1 MYIYSNTSAGLLF
14 VETAQPAKALRV
26 LDSTGA
32 EVACPVLRTVQKGNV
47 WQTTLDAEKLAFWSV
62 DTPVLYTMECD
73 GERQT
78 FGHVS
83 IRSFQNKHVL
93 LNDSPVYM
101 RGYIRGIT
109 AHEHPNMTGG
119 TDYEAAQK
127 NIRQAKKYG
136 FNAVRFHST
145 IPSEEFV
152 QAADELGL
160 LVHMEIGF
168 AYEYDSQG
176 NKKNL
181 AMNNEKWEQIILKYR
196 NHPSVAIFC
205 IGNEMH
211 RAGHYPQVR
220 ALYEQGKALAPSKLI
235 LDNSGWGEYD
245 RTTADIY
252 CQHIAYYFPY
262 AHHADMF
269 NIDAPW
275 RINGSCYDVP
285 LTDSGETSTANA
297 DIYRVCVPIRPTLSH
312 EAMHYIDIPDYE
324 AMNAKFDAF
333 AQKVGQAYLEEN
345 GIEKPRYLTA
355 LPELIA
361 QKGLQDRMPGYQA
374 ASRYWKLMASKI
386 FMERIRYSDL
396 CGFEMLQFSDCL
408 KYENKNGIVDF
419 FDDDKGIDPVWMR
432 QVNSD
437 LVLLADVEAPYAYED
452 ETLKAKLYVSNFLPQ
467 PQIMGTLQVL
477 LDGEVL
483 YTAEHLS
490 LAGGLQSIA
499 NLDIRFKA
507 TGKLRASE
515 LKMVLTAD
523 GQEFTN
529 SWKLWLY
536 PRQRCV
542 SVPELALSANEKL
555 AAYLAAGTEKSDLYV
570 TDTLSETLLSK
581 LEEGKT
587 AVLLYEHLAGRN
599 TWQLPGALERF
610 KPCIWDRGSNLGG
623 IVQNAAVKEA
633 VSAEAFFDL
642 NMQPLLEAGYK
653 VNLDHFPCPVE
664 EHIQGIDK
672 PVRDRMKGL
681 LQGISHFIADDTLRK
696 FSHLFSLNV
705 GKGKLI
711 VCTFNLSNPENPVV
725 ANLLKLLI
733 DGYAELATEKHIGAA
748 EFKTW
753 LDEINVDGI
762 RPEDVMNH
770 FWEIDNKP
778 VEDKLFWEE
787 AKVDLSKKANK
798 KK

>member
-14 VETAQPAKALRV
+14 VETAQPAKALQV

-32 EVACPVLRTVQKGNV
+32 EVSCPILRTVQKGDV
-47 WQTTLDAEKLAFWSV
+47 WQATLDAENLAFWSV
-62 DTPVLYTMECD
+62 DTPVLYTMVCD

-83 IRSFQNKHVL
+83 IRSFQNKQVL
-93 LNDSPVYM
+93 LNDSPIYM

-220 ALYEQGKALAPSKLI
+220 ALYEQGKTLAPSKLI

-285 LTDSGETSTANA
+285 LTDSGKTSTATA
-297 DIYRVCVPIRPTLSH
+297 EIYRTAVPIRPTLSH
-312 EAMHYIDIPDYE
+312 EAMHYIDIPDYA

-333 AQKVGQAYLEEN
+333 AQKVGQAYLEEK

-355 LPELIA
+355 LPELI
-361 QKGLQDRMPGYQA
+361 QRKGLTDRMPGYQA

-437 LVLLADVEAPYAYED
+437 LVLLADMEAPYAYED
-452 ETLKAKLYVSNFLPQ
+452 ETLKAKLYVSNFLPK
-467 PQIMGTLQVL
+467 PQVKGTLQVL
-477 LDGEVL
+477 LDGEIL

-499 NLDIRFKA
+499 DLDIRFEQS
-507 TGKLRASE
+507 GKLRTSE
-515 LKMVLTAD
+515 LKMVFTAD

-536 PRQRCV
+536 PRRRCV
-542 SVPELALSANEKL
+542 SVPEMALSHNEAL
-555 AAYLAAGTEKSDLYV
+555 AAYLAAGTEKSPLYV
-570 TDTLSETLLSK
+570 TDTLSETLLSQ
-581 LEEGKT
+581 LEAGRT
-587 AVLLYEHLAGRN
+587 AVLLYEHLAERN

-623 IVQNAAVKEA
+623 IVQNAAVREA
-633 VSAEAFFDL
+633 VSGQDFFDL

-681 LQGISHFIADDTLRK
+681 LQGISHFIEDDTLRK
-696 FSHLFSLNV
+696 FTHLFSLNV

-711 VCTFNLSNPENPVV
+711 VCTFNLSNPGNPVV
-725 ANLLKLLI
+725 ANLLCQLI
-733 DGYAELATEKHIGAA
+733 DGYGNLSTDKQISTAD
-748 EFKTW
+748 FKDW
-753 LDEINVDGI
+753 LVQINVDGI

-787 AKVDLSKKANK
+787 AKVDLSKKAPK